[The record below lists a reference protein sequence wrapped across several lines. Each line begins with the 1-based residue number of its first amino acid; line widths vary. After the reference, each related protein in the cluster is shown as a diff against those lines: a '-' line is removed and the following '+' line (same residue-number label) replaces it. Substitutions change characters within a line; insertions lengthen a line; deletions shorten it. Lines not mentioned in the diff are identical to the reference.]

1 MNDTGIRLSNN
12 MSKYTPLSVTGQLTG
27 YVSPTPYQFVRLFD
41 VKSDVLLFALALYR
55 GWERFE
61 KFYGIKVFYRHL
73 CPNSWYTKEL

>member
-1 MNDTGIRLSNN
+1 MEPTNDR
-12 MSKYTPLSVTGQLTG
+12 GQLTG
-27 YVSPTPYQFVRLFD
+27 HVSPTPYQFVRLFD

-55 GWERFE
+55 GWIRFE